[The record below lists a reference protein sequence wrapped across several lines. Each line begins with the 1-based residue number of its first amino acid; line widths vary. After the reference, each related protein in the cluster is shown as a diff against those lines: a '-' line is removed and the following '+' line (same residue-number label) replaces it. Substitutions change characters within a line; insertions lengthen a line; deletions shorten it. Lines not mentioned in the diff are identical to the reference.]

1 MTGIWQS
8 EIFRNWTLSFL
19 FVVSSLGELR
29 TGELLRV
36 KSENTFYSIAYISRK
51 KILCPL
57 NQVAFS
63 NFRDSDP

>member
-1 MTGIWQS
+1 MTGIRQS

-51 KILCPL
+51 KILCSL
-57 NQVAFS
+57 NQVPFS